1 MDSWKKSNL
10 TITSY
15 LCNDDFHMFVKISGW
30 RKFDNETEFLLSRVG
45 GGRQWWS
52 AERYDSR
59 SWCAADVLD
68 LHHTPQGR
76 QFSLRLIATDRT
88 EISHSTTLPFP
99 EAGDLLGQI
108 KDSYQ
113 QRQKWSQQTRY
124 MKEQGLKGK
133 KQHGCGRQS
142 ISIHKCPGTSA
153 SIKRESLKM
162 KKVDQHWPW
171 FQLAFFMM
179 SSTAKCWDGEC
190 NS

>member
-1 MDSWKKSNL
+1 MKLDPSTSIPGKTVVAKWKFSVGSSFPYMSWSEDLDDVFIMDSWKKSNL

-68 LHHTPQGR
+68 LHHTPQGW

-88 EISHSTTLPFP
+88 EISHSTTLH
-99 EAGDLLGQI
+99 
-108 KDSYQ
+108 S
-113 QRQKWSQQTRY
+113 QK
-124 MKEQGLKGK
+124 QG
-133 KQHGCGRQS
+133 
-142 ISIHKCPGTSA
+142 I
-153 SIKRESLKM
+153 
-162 KKVDQHWPW
+162 
-171 FQLAFFMM
+171 
-179 SSTAKCWDGEC
+179 CWDKLRIAISKDKSGV
-190 NS
+190 SRRVI